1 MLSPSLASTSPSA
14 SLTSPFLSASF
25 FCKAS
30 ELLEALKGADALRKS
45 APDSFGLLGAS
56 VFLSDSRSGLCVEAF
71 HCYGM
76 GALLAWL
83 PSGQASGS
91 FSLPLLPLLSFV
103 KATKG
108 KGTVAFSEGKLSASA
123 SGASLSLSA
132 GPCWE
137 AHPDQ
142 NESHRKEAYYLAS
155 LASAELPADSMG
167 FALSPFLLA
176 SRFASTD
183 QSKQALMGAGFY
195 GESFYGTDGFSLRKA
210 PASLPAFPKAFA
222 FPAEAWLPSWLS
234 PIVEAFAKPAER
246 ESLLAFYFPE
256 RRGAQALRFWT
267 KAGLCVALRFPACPG
282 SFPKCDGLF
291 PSLLPFFF
299 KANAKAFLSA
309 VESLLEGL
317 KASDGEPRIE
327 LFLDGRIL
335 EVELSATLQ
344 KNVGTKARPELED
357 YGKQE
362 ATFRCEY
369 VKAPT
374 DPCFDDGF
382 FDLPESQQT
391 MAKEKHWHQSR
402 LLVNGRFLQK
412 ALKSFLQEGE
422 SLSFKWQ
429 DGRSPLLL
437 SAFTEGS
444 KALIMP
450 VQRRR

>member
-1 MLSPSLASTSPSA
+1 MLSPSLASASA
-14 SLTSPFLSASF
+14 STSSPYLSASF
-25 FCKAS
+25 SCKAS

-56 VFLSDSRSGLCVEAF
+56 VFLSDSQSGIRLEAF

-83 PSGQASGS
+83 PSGQSSGS

-108 KGTVAFSEGKLSASA
+108 KGSLAFSEGKLSASA
-123 SGASLSLSA
+123 SGASLSLPA

-142 NESHRKEAYYLAS
+142 NESHRRETYCLAS

-176 SRFASTD
+176 CRFASTYH
-183 QSKQALMGAGFY
+183 SKQALMGAGFY

-210 PASLPAFPKAFA
+210 PASLPAFPKASA
-222 FPAEAWLPSWLS
+222 FPAEAWLPSWLL

-246 ESLLAFYFPE
+246 ESLLGFYFPE
-256 RRGAQALRFWT
+256 KRGAQALRFWT
-267 KAGLCVALRFPACPG
+267 KAGLCVALRFPTSPG

-291 PSLLPFFF
+291 PDRLPFSF
-299 KANAKAFLSA
+299 KANTKAFLSA

-327 LFLDGRIL
+327 LALDGRIL

-344 KNVGTKARPELED
+344 KNVGSRSRPELED
-357 YGKQE
+357 FGKQE
-362 ATFRCEY
+362 ASFRCESIE
-369 VKAPT
+369 APT
-374 DPCFDDGF
+374 CPSFDAGF

-391 MAKEKHWHQSR
+391 MAREKHWHPSR
-402 LLVNGRFLQK
+402 LLINGRFLQK
-412 ALKSFLQEGE
+412 ALKSFLLEGE
-422 SLSFKWQ
+422 SISFQWK
-429 DGRSPLLL
+429 DGQSPLLL

-450 VQRRR
+450 IQRRR

>member
-1 MLSPSLASTSPSA
+1 MLSFSLASPSA
-14 SLTSPFLSASF
+14 SLASPFLSASF
-25 FCKAS
+25 SCKAS

-45 APDSFGLLGAS
+45 APDSLGLLGAS
-56 VFLSDSRSGLCVEAF
+56 VFFSDSQSGLRVEAF

-108 KGTVAFSEGKLSASA
+108 KGSLAFSEGKLSASA
-123 SGASLSLSA
+123 SSASLSLAS

-137 AHPDQ
+137 AHPDE
-142 NESHRKEAYYLAS
+142 NESRRKEAYSLSS
-155 LASAELPADSMG
+155 LASAELPAASMG

-176 SRFASTD
+176 SRFASSD
-183 QSKQALMGAGFY
+183 HGKQALMGAGFY
-195 GESFYGTDGFSLRKA
+195 GGSFYGTDGFSLRKA
-210 PASLPAFPKAFA
+210 PASLPALPKASA

-246 ESLLAFYFPE
+246 ESLLGFYFPE
-256 RRGAQALRFWT
+256 RKGAQALRFWT
-267 KAGLCVALRFPACPG
+267 KAGLLVALRFPASPG
-282 SFPKCDGLF
+282 SFPNCDQLF
-291 PSLLPFFF
+291 PDKLPFFF
-299 KANAKAFLSA
+299 HANTKAFLSA

-317 KASDGEPRIE
+317 KASDGQPRIE

-344 KNVGTKARPELED
+344 KDVGSRSKPELED
-357 YGKQE
+357 LGKQE
-362 ATFRCEY
+362 AFFRCQSIE
-369 VKAPT
+369 ALTCPSL
-374 DPCFDDGF
+374 DAGF

-391 MAKEKHWHQSR
+391 MAREKYWHQSR
-402 LLVNGRFLQK
+402 LLVNGRYLQK

-422 SLSFKWQ
+422 SIAFQWK

-444 KALIMP
+444 RALIMP
-450 VQRRR
+450 VQKRR